1 MPTPGAERKLRPR
14 WPQPGRP
21 RADVPERTEPAK
33 LSAHAPHLRAV
44 RADDRTFLLA
54 LYATAREE
62 ELRLLDWSPA
72 QREAFLRQQFDA
84 QDHHYRT
91 NYPGATLDVV
101 LLDGQPVG
109 RLYVAR
115 WASEMRIMDIALMP
129 GYRDAGVGT
138 GLLRAVI
145 AEAEEARKKVSIHV
159 EQFNPALRLYE
170 RLGFV
175 PVAEHGVYLLLE
187 RPVGA

>member
-1 MPTPGAERKLRPR
+1 
-14 WPQPGRP
+14 
-21 RADVPERTEPAK
+21 
-33 LSAHAPHLRAV
+33 V